1 MVLAKFIST
10 GHREYWYTAVII
22 SAIAF
27 CTLEVTV
34 VLIATLL
41 ITAYLERKQLHPD
54 WGLAWRS
61 VLLFTGTVLIL
72 WPGAIL
78 RLSIVRSYLIYVY
91 LLFFRKGQWGDFS
104 LGYAWRTRLLD
115 NPLDWVLLVVSV
127 VIFFRNPKL
136 TVRRIAYPFLIFGN
150 IMLLTVLRVASDS
163 PRYVLPFIQA
173 FDVFAA
179 FMLTASL
186 QRYAWRTQAAIVA
199 SLCVAAGLMASISIE
214 RHPTGPESRLTAVL
228 SAIRT
233 RNLGEKS
240 LLVPQTEIPALHY
253 YFPQAQLRG
262 YREQQPTPSDIVSRQ
277 FDAVLFPGYPFRLET
292 TDQIQ
297 LRTP

>member
-1 MVLAKFIST
+1 
-10 GHREYWYTAVII
+10 
-22 SAIAF
+22 
-27 CTLEVTV
+27 
-34 VLIATLL
+34 
-41 ITAYLERKQLHPD
+41 
-54 WGLAWRS
+54 
-61 VLLFTGTVLIL
+61 
-72 WPGAIL
+72 
-78 RLSIVRSYLIYVY
+78 
-91 LLFFRKGQWGDFS
+91 
-104 LGYAWRTRLLD
+104 
-115 NPLDWVLLVVSV
+115 
-127 VIFFRNPKL
+127 
-136 TVRRIAYPFLIFGN
+136 
-150 IMLLTVLRVASDS
+150 VLRVASVS

-214 RHPTGPESRLTAVL
+214 RHPTGPESQLTAVL